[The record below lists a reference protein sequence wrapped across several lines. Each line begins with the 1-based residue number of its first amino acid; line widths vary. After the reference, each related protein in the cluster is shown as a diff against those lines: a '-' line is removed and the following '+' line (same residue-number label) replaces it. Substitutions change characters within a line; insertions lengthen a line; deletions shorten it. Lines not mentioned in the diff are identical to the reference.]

1 MKKAIITAIAIFGM
15 SVIASAQSRITGQTV
30 VHDGKDAIVTF
41 NIETDDN
48 SIPSNRKEIIMPY
61 IYNGKDTVW
70 LETVEVYGKNRYK
83 REKQAGTSQ
92 KDRFIKEKSTAIAIL
107 LL

>member
-83 REKQAGTSQ
+83 RE
-92 KDRFIKEKSTAIAIL
+92 
-107 LL
+107 